1 MEAQPRSPVTTS
13 HDTRFRVRRSR
24 HLVLYWRRGRLI
36 VHNYAT
42 GEKSAADPLLCGLL
56 DYCSEWRTGDEVRRV
71 LHSKN
76 PRLVRKILNGLVA
89 RGFLDRAGT
98 PEHPRVRAMRRLDRW
113 NPEAGFFHAATKD
126 VRFWSPLDASRWSRR
141 QAADWPMPPPVKRYP
156 GAAMVDLPKP
166 RRGEFADV
174 LRSRR
179 PWRRFSTKPLEL
191 EELSSVLGLS
201 AGVQRWVATA
211 AGEVPLKT
219 SPSGGARHP
228 IECYVVARGVRGL
241 RSGLYHYAADRHA
254 LERLGRT
261 IPANRIA
268 SYFPSS
274 RYFAKAPVQ
283 VFFTAVFERQAWR
296 YPYARA
302 YRAALAEAGH
312 VCQTFCLTAAWLG
325 LAPFCLMGFADS
337 LIEDDLGIDGVS
349 ESVLYAAGLGRTP
362 KGAIWA
368 PLPAGTHGKI
378 TSRPNLRL
386 RP

>member
-1 MEAQPRSPVTTS
+1 VSARGPRRRAAVQFRRSP
-13 HDTRFRVRRSR
+13 
-24 HLVLYWRRGRLI
+24 HLVAYWRNGSLRIR
-36 VHNYAT
+36 NYASRET
-42 GEKSAADPLLCGLL
+42 ANADPLICELL
-56 DYCSEWRTGDEVRRV
+56 NRCNDWRTLVEIGRGLSEGPSPHLANLVD
-71 LHSKN
+71 
-76 PRLVRKILNGLVA
+76 RLVALSLLQRSDRPDDPRTVA
-89 RGFLDRAGT
+89 M
-98 PEHPRVRAMRRLDRW
+98 ERLSPW

-126 VRFWSPLDASRWSRR
+126 VRFSSPLEAARWSRVR
-141 QAADWPMPPPVKRYP
+141 AADRPMPPPVKRYR
-156 GAAMVDLPKP
+156 GVSTIDLPKP

-179 PWRRFSTKPLEL
+179 TWRRFSTKPLEL
-191 EELSSVLGLS
+191 EELASVLGLS
-201 AGVQRWVATA
+201 AGVQQWVATA

-261 IPANRIA
+261 IPANRLA

-362 KGAIWA
+362 QGVIWA
-368 PLPAGTHGKI
+368 PLPVGTHGKI
-378 TSRPNLRL
+378 TSRPNRRL
-386 RP
+386 KP